1 MSINKPRHYRY
12 GQSRGGKSELQKK
25 STNQEIELGVSEV
38 EQSENLREL
47 HNFQLLNNLIISI
60 KTYSKCRKDTWSKSR
75 LGITARTFPCVWR
88 PGDHRIAGEQTGK
101 IHLVGTKLLSKAWH
115 SDVSPDT
122 VVNKPRERMLGH
134 YEMFPLDLPQGKL

>member
-25 STNQEIELGVSEV
+25 LTNQEIELGVSEV

-60 KTYSKCRKDTWSKSR
+60 KTYSKCRKDT
-75 LGITARTFPCVWR
+75 
-88 PGDHRIAGEQTGK
+88 
-101 IHLVGTKLLSKAWH
+101 
-115 SDVSPDT
+115 
-122 VVNKPRERMLGH
+122 
-134 YEMFPLDLPQGKL
+134 